1 MRQIL
6 PTRRLLA
13 SDGKG
18 WQVRE
23 LIDGA
28 VHLVLRT
35 PGMLFS
41 REEFA
46 AWCWLLDNA
55 DGPIPTDNRLL
66 AMTTPERQIGFLH
79 TEGHF
84 VMHFDEY
91 WITLQP
97 SALRRL
103 AALCR
108 HAQRGLAAPTPMMN
122 AEQLIWN

>member
-1 MRQIL
+1 MRQVL

-13 SDGKG
+13 SDGQG

-35 PGMLFS
+35 PGIIFS
-41 REEFA
+41 RDEFT

-55 DGPIPTDNRLL
+55 DGPLPAQNALL
-66 AMTTPERQIGFLH
+66 AVAAPDRQIGFLH

-84 VMHFDEY
+84 VLHFDEY
-91 WITLQP
+91 WLTLQP
-97 SALRRL
+97 QALRRI

-108 HAQRGLAAPTPMMN
+108 HAQRGLAAPAPVID
-122 AEQLIWN
+122 AEHLIWN

>member
-1 MRQIL
+1 MRQVL

-13 SDGKG
+13 NDSPG

-35 PGMLFS
+35 PGMVFS
-41 REEFA
+41 RDEFA

-55 DGPIPTDNRLL
+55 DGPLPAQNALL
-66 AMTTPERQIGFLH
+66 AVAAPDRQIGFLH

-84 VMHFDEY
+84 VLHFYEY
-91 WITLQP
+91 WLTLQP
-97 SALRRL
+97 TALRRL

-108 HAQRGLAAPTPMMN
+108 HAQRGLAAPAPVID